1 MPPLRFV
8 HAADLHLD
16 SPFEGLKDS
25 TPPHVREALLPA
37 TFRAYD
43 RIIDLC
49 VAERVDALLVAGDV
63 YDGADRSLA
72 AQLRFLAGLNRLEA
86 AGIRSF
92 VCHGNHDPLDGWQA
106 RLAFPAGCHRFG
118 PNVEAVPFD
127 PSRPDR
133 GTVYGVSYPQQ
144 AVRENL
150 ALRFPR
156 RGLPAPA
163 IGLLHC
169 NVGSNTGHEPYSPCT
184 VDDLVA
190 TGMDYWALGHVHTRQ
205 VLRARAPAI
214 VYPGNP
220 QGRHPNEQGARG
232 VYLVELNNGD
242 ARLEFRPVDLVRWRS
257 LSLDIAALPDEQALL
272 DAAAGQ
278 VEAAR
283 SDSDGRDVV
292 YRLVVTGRGP
302 LHESV
307 RRPRFASELQDYLN
321 GLFGTA
327 SPFAWCTRC
336 SATTRG
342 SFDRDALR
350 NAGDFTAELLGV
362 IDRSADDVE
371 LQAALH
377 ATLDE
382 LFSHPVA
389 RPLLDGAPSGP
400 DLQVLL
406 NEAEARCLEALL

>member
-1 MPPLRFV
+1 MPPLRFI

-25 TPPHVREALLPA
+25 TPPQVRETLLQA

-43 RIIDLC
+43 RIIDLSI
-49 VAERVDALLVAGDV
+49 AERVDALLVAGDV

-106 RLAFPAGCHRFG
+106 RLTFPAGCHQFG
-118 PNVEAVPFD
+118 PSVEAVPFD

-133 GTVYGVSYPQQ
+133 GTIYGVSYPRQ

-150 ALRFPR
+150 ALRFQRSGP
-156 RGLPAPA
+156 PAPA

-190 TGMDYWALGHVHTRQ
+190 AGMDYWALGHVHTRQ
-205 VLRARAPAI
+205 VLRTQAPTI

-220 QGRHPNEQGARG
+220 QGRHPNELGARG

-242 ARLEFRPVDLVRWRS
+242 ARLEFRPVDLVRWHS
-257 LSLDIAALPDEQALL
+257 LSLDIAALADEQALL
-272 DAAAGQ
+272 DAAVSQ
-278 VEAAR
+278 VEVAR
-283 SDSDGRDVV
+283 SNSDGRDVV
-292 YRLVVTGRGP
+292 YRLALTGRGP
-302 LHESV
+302 LHEVV
-307 RRPRFASELQDYLN
+307 RRPRFASELQDHLN
-321 GLFGTA
+321 SLFSTA
-327 SPFAWCTRC
+327 SPFAWCARC
-336 SATTRG
+336 SGTTRL

-350 NAGDFTAELLGV
+350 NAGDFTAEILGV
-362 IDRSADDVE
+362 IDRSTDDVE
-371 LQAALH
+371 LQEALH
-377 ATLDE
+377 AALDD

-389 RPLLDGAPSGP
+389 RPLLDGVPSGAG
-400 DLQVLL
+400 LQSLL
-406 NEAEARCLEALL
+406 KEAEARCLEALL